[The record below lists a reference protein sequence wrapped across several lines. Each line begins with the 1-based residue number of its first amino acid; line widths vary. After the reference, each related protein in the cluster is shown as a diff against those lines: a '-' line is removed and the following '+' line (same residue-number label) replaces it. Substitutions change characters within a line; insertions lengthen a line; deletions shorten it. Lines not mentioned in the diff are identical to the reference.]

1 MVTNSQSDL
10 VLSSVPT
17 KAEPEARVQVSRT
30 GADRGERQENDE
42 KGGEGRG
49 AAGLGTQFSGVNN

>member
-49 AAGLGTQFSGVNN
+49 GEQQG